1 MSIFNMKNWFA
12 ALAVA
17 VFSSSLYGSPP
28 ASFSSAKREAT
39 KIYDKNLIS
48 FYCSC
53 PIKKEGKKLV
63 PDLEACGYS
72 IRKQAARANR
82 IEWEHVVPAWAF
94 GHQLQCW
101 KKGGRKNCSRNS
113 PDFRA
118 MEADLHNLVPAVG
131 EVNGDR
137 SNYRF
142 GMLSNPPNYYGRCDF
157 HVDFKA
163 RVAQPPE
170 GQRGS
175 IARIYL
181 YMSDKYAF
189 KLSEKEKKLFEA
201 WNKIHPVTSW
211 ESERNRQISEIQG
224 WGNPYIGISNES

>member
-1 MSIFNMKNWFA
+1 MSVFSLYKWFA
-12 ALAVA
+12 VITAV
-17 VFSSSLYGSPP
+17 VFSGTLYADPP
-28 ASFSSAKREAT
+28 ASFSSAKKEAA

-48 FYCSC
+48 FYCGC

-72 IRKQAARANR
+72 IRKQETRANR

-101 KKGGRKNCSRNS
+101 QKGGRTNCTRNS
-113 PDFRA
+113 REFRA

-137 SNYRF
+137 SNFRF
-142 GMLSNPPNYYGRCDF
+142 GMLNNPPDYYGRCDF

-163 RVAQPPE
+163 RVAQPPKS
-170 GQRGS
+170 QRGS

-181 YMSDKYAF
+181 YMSEKYGLQLSDK
-189 KLSEKEKKLFEA
+189 ERKLFEA
-201 WNKIHPVTSW
+201 WNKMYPVTTW

-224 WGNPYIGISNES
+224 WGNPYIEARAEG

>member
-1 MSIFNMKNWFA
+1 MSFIPSYNW
-12 ALAVA
+12 LIGLTVA
-17 VFSSSLYGSPP
+17 IFSSCLYAIPP
-28 ASFSSAKREAT
+28 KNFSSAKREAA

-48 FYCSC
+48 FYCGC
-53 PIKKEGKKLV
+53 PIKKEGNKLV
-63 PDLEACGYS
+63 PDLQACGYS
-72 IRKQAARANR
+72 IRKQETRANR

-101 KKGGRKNCSRNS
+101 QQGGRKNCSRNS
-113 PDFRA
+113 PEFRA
-118 MEADLHNLVPAVG
+118 MEADLHNLVPAIG

-142 GMLSNPPNYYGRCDF
+142 GILTNPPDYYGHCDF

-170 GQRGS
+170 SQRGS

-181 YMSDKYAF
+181 YMADKYKF
-189 KLSEKEKKLFEA
+189 KLSDKERKLFDA
-201 WNKIHPVTSW
+201 WNRMYPVTSW
-211 ESERNRQISEIQG
+211 ESERNQKISEIQG
-224 WGNPYIGISNES
+224 WGNPYINTPSAI

>member
-1 MSIFNMKNWFA
+1 MSIIPLRNWVICLSFA
-12 ALAVA
+12 I
-17 VFSSSLYGSPP
+17 FSSSPYATPP
-28 ASFSSAKREAT
+28 TSFSGAKREAT

-48 FYCSC
+48 FYCGC

-63 PDLEACGYS
+63 PDLQACGYS
-72 IRKQAARANR
+72 VRKQETRANR

-101 KKGGRKNCSRNS
+101 QKGGRKNCSRNS
-113 PDFRA
+113 PEFRA
-118 MEADLHNLVPAVG
+118 MEADLHNLVPAIG

-142 GMLSNPPNYYGRCDF
+142 GVLNNPPNYYGRCDF

-170 GQRGS
+170 NQRGS
-175 IARIYL
+175 IARTYL
-181 YMSDKYAF
+181 YMLDKYKF
-189 KLSEKEKKLFEA
+189 KLSDKERKLFEA
-201 WNKIHPVTSW
+201 WNKMYPVTSW
-211 ESERNRQISEIQG
+211 ESERNQQISEIQG
-224 WGNPYIGISNES
+224 WGNPYIDTRSEG